1 LDAKNAAGRDLL
13 SAWSAWLDMNF
24 FNTVAM
30 KAFVLIL
37 HTTKKMLSGRV
48 KNSVKV
54 AITLAKPAMDP
65 NKINA
70 KLVVL
75 MVLVDRHLIEFPL

>member
-1 LDAKNAAGRDLL
+1 
-13 SAWSAWLDMNF
+13 
-24 FNTVAM
+24 
-30 KAFVLIL
+30 
-37 HTTKKMLSGRV
+37 MLSGRV